1 MSKLLTAAI
10 LPAAGAFG
18 KRFSA
23 AAAGEIADTSSF
35 CTLNHVREVQWLE
48 DRQLGAWRGLLQMH
62 GFLSTE
68 LARRLSAES
77 SLSYPE
83 YEVLVYLTDHGGGRL
98 RVYEL
103 AELLG
108 WEKSRVSHQVTRMA
122 ERGLVTKIPCVD
134 DRRGSFVEVTR
145 EGRAEIEAAAPGH
158 VEAVRDLFVNRLTDQ
173 QMDQL
178 IQVTHD
184 VLRPRAEP
192 A

>member
-1 MSKLLTAAI
+1 
-10 LPAAGAFG
+10 
-18 KRFSA
+18 
-23 AAAGEIADTSSF
+23 
-35 CTLNHVREVQWLE
+35 
-48 DRQLGAWRGLLQMH
+48 MH